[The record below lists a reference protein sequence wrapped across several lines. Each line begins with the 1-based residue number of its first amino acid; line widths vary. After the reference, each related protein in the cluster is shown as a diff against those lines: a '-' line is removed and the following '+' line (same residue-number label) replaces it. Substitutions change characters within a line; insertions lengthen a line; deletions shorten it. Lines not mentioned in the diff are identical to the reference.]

1 MKKNLFI
8 ISESERGRILGMHKE
23 ATKRSYISEQAT
35 TTPAATTPAATT
47 PAATTTV
54 TKGPS
59 NSVKLPN
66 LTNENFCSLPK
77 DKIWKYALMDDGTW
91 YASKDQIN
99 WFRLTIPKYQKAIDI
114 LRKDASCSVL
124 EPVAS
129 LSTKPST
136 AVTPQVATDQSKTLA
151 VSGGGGETPKL
162 ADPVGDAKKIM
173 PKIDTLDP
181 VKMREVMAWS
191 NTPSGQY
198 VLKTPADQREVA
210 LDNLDRRKGDP
221 KTRELKRE
229 IRQALGM
236 AADTLVG
243 KVASSVRGGVQ
254 GLKQGFQ
261 QQTTK

>member
-8 ISESERGRILGMHKE
+8 TSESERGRILGMHKE
-23 ATKRSYISEQAT
+23 ATKRSYISEQT
-35 TTPAATTPAATT
+35 ATTPAATT
-47 PAATTTV
+47 PEATTTV

-66 LTNENFCSLPK
+66 LTNKNFCSLPK
-77 DKIWKYALMDDGTW
+77 DKIWKYAKMDDGTW
-91 YASKDQIN
+91 YASRDQIN
-99 WFRLTIPKYQKAIDI
+99 WFQLTLPKYKKAIDI
-114 LRKDASCSVL
+114 LSKDASCSGL
-124 EPVAS
+124 EPAAS

-136 AVTPQVATDQSKTLA
+136 AVTTQVATDQSKTLS
-151 VSGGGGETPKL
+151 VSGGETPKL
-162 ADPVGDAKKIM
+162 ADPVGDAKKMM